1 MKTKRIGP
9 ALPAQLVVPCGTKT
23 GWEWKTGMVVPNRNL
38 FYLGRSEMRKWMGV
52 FTSAIVAVLLI
63 LAISCKPA
71 VNPVVNNVSSYAD
84 DRAQIEDLQARYLF
98 ALDFFDMDTYVS
110 TFTED
115 GILDIVAYQA
125 KGRAEIRKKLEESRP
140 VFNPAS
146 VEAQGSYPPTG
157 RHNITNIVL
166 KIDGDKAV
174 GRSYWFHYGNNN
186 PKRAAALD
194 GYGHYEDEMVKV
206 NGKWLFAKRKIY
218 NEGVEKWIAPSKNPC
233 W

>member
-1 MKTKRIGP
+1 
-9 ALPAQLVVPCGTKT
+9 
-23 GWEWKTGMVVPNRNL
+23 
-38 FYLGRSEMRKWMGV
+38 MRKWMGMLLG
-52 FTSAIVAVLLI
+52 AIAVVLLI
-63 LAISCKPA
+63 LTISCSTA
-71 VNPVVNNVSSYAD
+71 NTNASSYAE
-84 DRAQIEDLQARYLF
+84 DRALIEDLQARYLF

-125 KGRAEIRKKLEESRP
+125 KGRAEIRKKLEEARP
-140 VFNPAS
+140 VFNPSSEKAP
-146 VEAQGSYPPTG
+146 GLYPPTG

-174 GRSYWFHYGNNN
+174 GRAYWFHYGNNN
-186 PKRAAALD
+186 PQRAVALD

-218 NEGVEKWIAPSKNPC
+218 NEGVEKWIAPSKNPS

>member
-1 MKTKRIGP
+1 
-9 ALPAQLVVPCGTKT
+9 
-23 GWEWKTGMVVPNRNL
+23 
-38 FYLGRSEMRKWMGV
+38 MRKWIGMLLG
-52 FTSAIVAVLLI
+52 ALAVASLI
-63 LAISCKPA
+63 LTISCATAKA
-71 VNPVVNNVSSYAD
+71 KVSSYAE

-115 GILDIVAYQA
+115 GVLDIIAYQA
-125 KGRAEIRKKLEESRP
+125 KGRTEIRKKLEESRA

-146 VEAQGSYPPTG
+146 EKKPGLYPPTG

-186 PKRAAALD
+186 PQRAGALD

-206 NGKWLFAKRKIY
+206 NGKWLFSKRKIY
-218 NEGVEKWIAPSKNPC
+218 NEGVEKWIAPSKNPA